1 MADCEYQIGGKGKF
15 YSESEFKKLLS
26 EGYLDKVMMEKS
38 LTIKG
43 IKPNEAIASSFQ
55 LPSAIQPTIPVTEVK
70 TEEVVTPTG
79 DKNNYKIAQDVTA
92 EVSKEN
98 PDASVLLT
106 PKGEDLSLTAVYV
119 SKENRGKGIGTKVL
133 DSVKKQ
139 ADKLGKKIV
148 LDATTELDEE
158 TDLGRLESFYQNNG
172 FTKIGKNKF
181 EYNPT
186 TETKAKEVVTP
197 AAEVKT
203 DIKSKSVDELE
214 KRMFEIEESRDENDR
229 REFNE
234 IEKEVD
240 RREWNSVLNAPLN
253 EVNKVLDDLAKK
265 DKEMPNGFGTFIDKA
280 DIRQSKAV
288 VSKYSEEVS
297 KREAIKD
304 FKDAFFGRPTTWYA
318 DGLKLREATR
328 AYTEQGGSFKE
339 LLGSVKQEFESDG
352 FTEQDAAGVINIKLQ
367 EIQNKG
373 LEKVTPTE
381 TVTKT
386 EEKVTEPTAET
397 APEPKQE
404 EQKIAVNPSQG
415 YSFTYG
421 SEQEIP
427 NELKGVSPI
436 NRSESTV
443 GRGKKAKTNIRL
455 TFSGQQLIDAGLGQQ
470 ESQPTPETKQ
480 PTKEA
485 IVAKNMADILR
496 KAKIK
501 MEGGTAM
508 ASFLPGF
515 EAVWNGSIET
525 VSKAIELGGIT
536 AGNFR
541 QSIEAG
547 MKALRNTDAY
557 KAITD
562 SKERAKIS
570 SQYRKILKSAYA
582 EGYDVD
588 TDNLRAAEFDTFN
601 EELEASKEKEK
612 FAGGLSAKELS
623 DLKAKAKKFVNDN
636 LPVDNYRKTEVKSY
650 VAKNFDKAKNVAD
663 IQKNLEAV
671 NALLEGKEAKMAEK
685 SKEQLIKDINSK
697 VKANSKKVVSTNRRT
712 GRKTG
717 KISLS
722 AQEQLDDLAKQGV
735 FNNLEALSQTE
746 LSDINNNIDSILEK
760 GKADKKFQNAVN
772 DSKKRTDQAMILE
785 ELAGKPQTLNGE
797 QEILDKLTEESG
809 VVIVNGQSMNK
820 SRFET
825 FIKDNPDADLSDI
838 KFYPNE
844 QSRVKNL
851 RSKTQGPI
859 RKAVVSVVQS
869 IRDLETAVKL
879 LGKGSPRM
887 KKWLEEEIMKPIREG
902 QNRKQDFVSRT
913 IKEYNRRLDEIFGTV
928 AGISRAKYVL
938 NNLSGI
944 TTGETSLKGRESD
957 TLTNAQVVHYYGL
970 INNQDSSLTELS
982 ENKKNN
988 IEILKKY
995 NNVSAKEIN
1004 DYMND
1009 PKNKKLL
1016 DYYNLLNEKYNGE
1029 FADTF
1034 VPIIE
1039 DLYGIKI
1046 ERGNYWPE
1054 PKSGGAM
1061 DAGSL
1066 LDLESGNSKN
1076 ISAIAPQMK
1085 HNNNA
1090 QVAFE
1095 ATNADDM
1102 FRRYVES
1109 MAHAKEF
1116 LPVTQSVYSLLSKN
1130 NIPHII
1136 NKFND
1141 INKYN
1146 SFLAD
1151 LGIVLTDKSPF
1162 QNDFTSSLANINAL
1176 TTLMLRLKSVPQQV
1190 TAALHYYHAGIK
1202 DGVYPHDILAAT
1214 LPVNKEEIKFIKD
1227 LFIDNTYLWTRMSGG
1242 MSNQETQALKVGIDK
1257 FIETYV
1263 SKKGSNVNEFISDL
1277 TKLATNSGMSFI
1289 KLGDFI
1295 AITAPGGGGSF
1306 ALAQFRKNKAEGNDY
1321 ESSRTEAMQRWFE
1334 ETERTQQP
1342 SIARE
1347 TLSNVTYS
1355 SVYRTL
1361 FPFMSANNAMV
1372 KKINK
1377 GLIDISDWKNLNNNE
1392 RGQAVADV
1400 LYYTIFAGVPF
1411 ALVSSGGL
1419 LAWAKYNEEDD
1430 DEANAKKDRV
1440 LFDAFADGIQGNM
1453 NTLGLA
1459 GKIASMA
1466 ANTLRDKEFFN
1477 NVPLFE
1483 RMAHTANIFT
1493 GLWNVEGDISKLDKQ
1508 ELNDFW
1514 KGWEPTEFEM
1524 RKMKGMTPT
1533 ERDQYLKDNPFA
1545 VKKFYAEVGEEY
1557 KKLSSFQKMGAG
1569 SKKSLEKVLGTKNF
1583 NELVE
1588 GVGAYVE
1595 GDADFSELL
1604 LGMKTRDK
1612 DFYFKNKDE
1621 DKIFEGLFGEKYK
1634 EKEVK
1639 SRRSS
1644 SKPGSFPK
1652 QKFGP
1657 KIPKF

>member
-1 MADCEYQIGGKGKF
+1 M
-15 YSESEFKKLLS
+15 
-26 EGYLDKVMMEKS
+26 
-38 LTIKG
+38 
-43 IKPNEAIASSFQ
+43 
-55 LPSAIQPTIPVTEVK
+55 
-70 TEEVVTPTG
+70 
-79 DKNNYKIAQDVTA
+79 
-92 EVSKEN
+92 
-98 PDASVLLT
+98 
-106 PKGEDLSLTAVYV
+106 
-119 SKENRGKGIGTKVL
+119 
-133 DSVKKQ
+133 
-139 ADKLGKKIV
+139 
-148 LDATTELDEE
+148 
-158 TDLGRLESFYQNNG
+158 
-172 FTKIGKNKF
+172 
-181 EYNPT
+181 
-186 TETKAKEVVTP
+186 
-197 AAEVKT
+197 
-203 DIKSKSVDELE
+203 
-214 KRMFEIEESRDENDR
+214 
-229 REFNE
+229 
-234 IEKEVD
+234 
-240 RREWNSVLNAPLN
+240 
-253 EVNKVLDDLAKK
+253 
-265 DKEMPNGFGTFIDKA
+265 
-280 DIRQSKAV
+280 
-288 VSKYSEEVS
+288 
-297 KREAIKD
+297 
-304 FKDAFFGRPTTWYA
+304 
-318 DGLKLREATR
+318 
-328 AYTEQGGSFKE
+328 
-339 LLGSVKQEFESDG
+339 
-352 FTEQDAAGVINIKLQ
+352 
-367 EIQNKG
+367 
-373 LEKVTPTE
+373 
-381 TVTKT
+381 
-386 EEKVTEPTAET
+386 
-397 APEPKQE
+397 
-404 EQKIAVNPSQG
+404 
-415 YSFTYG
+415 
-421 SEQEIP
+421 
-427 NELKGVSPI
+427 
-436 NRSESTV
+436 
-443 GRGKKAKTNIRL
+443 
-455 TFSGQQLIDAGLGQQ
+455 
-470 ESQPTPETKQ
+470 
-480 PTKEA
+480 
-485 IVAKNMADILR
+485 
-496 KAKIK
+496 
-501 MEGGTAM
+501 
-508 ASFLPGF
+508 
-515 EAVWNGSIET
+515 
-525 VSKAIELGGIT
+525 
-536 AGNFR
+536 
-541 QSIEAG
+541 
-547 MKALRNTDAY
+547 
-557 KAITD
+557 
-562 SKERAKIS
+562 
-570 SQYRKILKSAYA
+570 
-582 EGYDVD
+582 
-588 TDNLRAAEFDTFN
+588 
-601 EELEASKEKEK
+601 
-612 FAGGLSAKELS
+612 
-623 DLKAKAKKFVNDN
+623 
-636 LPVDNYRKTEVKSY
+636 
-650 VAKNFDKAKNVAD
+650 
-663 IQKNLEAV
+663 
-671 NALLEGKEAKMAEK
+671 LEGKEAKMAEK

-887 KKWLEEEIMKPIREG
+887 KKFLEDEIMKPIREG

-995 NNVSAKEIN
+995 NNVSAKEIS

-1039 DLYGIKI
+1039 ELYGIKI

-1116 LPVTQSVYSLLSKN
+1116 LPVTKSVYSLLSKN

-1202 DGVYPHDILAAT
+1202 DGVYPHDIVAAT
-1214 LPVNKEEIKFIKD
+1214 VPKNKEEAKFIKD
-1227 LFIDNTYLWTRMSGG
+1227 LFFDNTYLWTRMSGG

-1257 FIETYV
+1257 FIESYV

-1306 ALAQFRKNKAEGNDY
+1306 ALAQFRKNRAEGNDY

-1411 ALVSSGGL
+1411 ALVSSGGI
-1419 LAWAKYNEEDD
+1419 LAWAKYNEDND
-1430 DEANAKKDRV
+1430 DEDKSKKDRV
-1440 LFDAFADGIQGNM
+1440 IFDAFADGIQGNM

-1483 RMAHTANIFT
+1483 RMAHTANIFV
-1493 GLWNVEGDISKLDKQ
+1493 GLYNTEGDISKLDKA

-1545 VKKFYAEVGEEY
+1545 VKKFYTEVGEEY

-1588 GVGAYVE
+1588 GVGAYIE

-1639 SRRSS
+1639 SRRRS

-1652 QKFGP
+1652 QNFGP

>member
-55 LPSAIQPTIPVTEVK
+55 LPSAIQPTVPVAEVK

-119 SKENRGKGIGTKVL
+119 GKENRGKGIGTKVL
-133 DSVKKQ
+133 ESVKKQ

-172 FTKIGKNKF
+172 FTKVGENKF

-186 TETKAKEVVTP
+186 
-197 AAEVKT
+197 AEVKT
-203 DIKSKSVDELE
+203 
-214 KRMFEIEESRDENDR
+214 EE
-229 REFNE
+229 
-234 IEKEVD
+234 
-240 RREWNSVLNAPLN
+240 
-253 EVNKVLDDLAKK
+253 
-265 DKEMPNGFGTFIDKA
+265 
-280 DIRQSKAV
+280 
-288 VSKYSEEVS
+288 
-297 KREAIKD
+297 
-304 FKDAFFGRPTTWYA
+304 
-318 DGLKLREATR
+318 
-328 AYTEQGGSFKE
+328 
-339 LLGSVKQEFESDG
+339 
-352 FTEQDAAGVINIKLQ
+352 
-367 EIQNKG
+367 
-373 LEKVTPTE
+373 VTPTE

-386 EEKVTEPTAET
+386 EEKVTEPTTEVERLRA
-397 APEPKQE
+397 E
-404 EQKIAVNPSQG
+404 EQKELLEA
-415 YSFTYG
+415 
-421 SEQEIP
+421 IP
-427 NELKGVSPI
+427 NIEFLQERNMDRGYMTAEDVANYERIYNKYDKLITPLLKQPTAEVKTEGKVTEPAVKPQDLKLNVKSTTNGLVDVSKQDNDIASIDEVDMSREMPDQYNNNFINKDGELQIKIPAMDFMGRQGGQTLIKLKTPEGFNEQVFAEKLDSIKHEEFKTTSKSVPNVVNQVRQAI
-436 NRSESTV
+436 SESTTQPTT
-443 GRGKKAKTNIRL
+443 KT
-455 TFSGQQLIDAGLGQQ
+455 TTQATT
-470 ESQPTPETKQ
+470 ETTPETKQ

-485 IVAKNMADILR
+485 IVAKSLADTLR
-496 KAKIK
+496 KAKMNLPK
-501 MEGGTAM
+501 GTAM
-508 ASFLPGF
+508 ASFAPGF
-515 EAVWNGSIET
+515 DKVWDATIET
-525 VSKAIELGGIT
+525 VAKAIEVGGVT

-541 QSIEAG
+541 QSINDG

-562 SKERAKIS
+562 PKERAKIS
-570 SQYRKILKSAYA
+570 SQYRKAL
-582 EGYDVD
+582 VD
-588 TDNLRAAEFDTFN
+588 LVPQHFNFNADNLRAAEFDTFN
-601 EELEASKEKEK
+601 KELEASKEKEK

-623 DLKAKAKKFVNDN
+623 DLKARAKKFVNDN

-685 SKEQLIKDINSK
+685 SKEQLIKDITDK

-928 AGISRAKYVL
+928 AGISRAKYLL
-938 NNLSGI
+938 NNPSGI

-1146 SFLAD
+1146 SFLTD

-1162 QNDFTSSLANINAL
+1162 QNDFTSSVANINAL

-1306 ALAQFRKNKAEGNDY
+1306 ALAQFRKNRAEGNDY

-1355 SVYRTL
+1355 TIYRTL

-1400 LYYTIFAGVPF
+1400 IYYTLFAGVPF
-1411 ALVSSGGL
+1411 ALVSSGGI

-1514 KGWEPTEFEM
+1514 KGWKPTEFEM
-1524 RKMKGMTPT
+1524 RKMKGMTP
-1533 ERDQYLKDNPFA
+1533 LKEINTL
-1545 VKKFYAEVGEEY
+1545 KIIHSLLKN
-1557 KKLSSFQKMGAG
+1557 SMQK
-1569 SKKSLEKVLGTKNF
+1569 LEKSTKN
-1583 NELVE
+1583 
-1588 GVGAYVE
+1588 
-1595 GDADFSELL
+1595 
-1604 LGMKTRDK
+1604 
-1612 DFYFKNKDE
+1612 
-1621 DKIFEGLFGEKYK
+1621 
-1634 EKEVK
+1634 
-1639 SRRSS
+1639 
-1644 SKPGSFPK
+1644 
-1652 QKFGP
+1652 
-1657 KIPKF
+1657 

>member
-1 MADCEYQIGGKGKF
+1 M
-15 YSESEFKKLLS
+15 
-26 EGYLDKVMMEKS
+26 
-38 LTIKG
+38 
-43 IKPNEAIASSFQ
+43 
-55 LPSAIQPTIPVTEVK
+55 
-70 TEEVVTPTG
+70 
-79 DKNNYKIAQDVTA
+79 
-92 EVSKEN
+92 
-98 PDASVLLT
+98 
-106 PKGEDLSLTAVYV
+106 
-119 SKENRGKGIGTKVL
+119 
-133 DSVKKQ
+133 
-139 ADKLGKKIV
+139 
-148 LDATTELDEE
+148 
-158 TDLGRLESFYQNNG
+158 
-172 FTKIGKNKF
+172 
-181 EYNPT
+181 
-186 TETKAKEVVTP
+186 
-197 AAEVKT
+197 
-203 DIKSKSVDELE
+203 
-214 KRMFEIEESRDENDR
+214 
-229 REFNE
+229 
-234 IEKEVD
+234 
-240 RREWNSVLNAPLN
+240 
-253 EVNKVLDDLAKK
+253 
-265 DKEMPNGFGTFIDKA
+265 
-280 DIRQSKAV
+280 
-288 VSKYSEEVS
+288 
-297 KREAIKD
+297 
-304 FKDAFFGRPTTWYA
+304 
-318 DGLKLREATR
+318 
-328 AYTEQGGSFKE
+328 
-339 LLGSVKQEFESDG
+339 
-352 FTEQDAAGVINIKLQ
+352 
-367 EIQNKG
+367 
-373 LEKVTPTE
+373 
-381 TVTKT
+381 
-386 EEKVTEPTAET
+386 
-397 APEPKQE
+397 
-404 EQKIAVNPSQG
+404 
-415 YSFTYG
+415 
-421 SEQEIP
+421 
-427 NELKGVSPI
+427 
-436 NRSESTV
+436 
-443 GRGKKAKTNIRL
+443 
-455 TFSGQQLIDAGLGQQ
+455 
-470 ESQPTPETKQ
+470 
-480 PTKEA
+480 
-485 IVAKNMADILR
+485 
-496 KAKIK
+496 
-501 MEGGTAM
+501 
-508 ASFLPGF
+508 
-515 EAVWNGSIET
+515 
-525 VSKAIELGGIT
+525 
-536 AGNFR
+536 
-541 QSIEAG
+541 
-547 MKALRNTDAY
+547 
-557 KAITD
+557 
-562 SKERAKIS
+562 
-570 SQYRKILKSAYA
+570 
-582 EGYDVD
+582 
-588 TDNLRAAEFDTFN
+588 
-601 EELEASKEKEK
+601 
-612 FAGGLSAKELS
+612 
-623 DLKAKAKKFVNDN
+623 
-636 LPVDNYRKTEVKSY
+636 
-650 VAKNFDKAKNVAD
+650 
-663 IQKNLEAV
+663 
-671 NALLEGKEAKMAEK
+671 LEGKEAKMAEK
-685 SKEQLIKDINSK
+685 SKEQLIKDITDK
-697 VKANSKKVVSTNRRT
+697 VKANSKKVVSINRRT
-712 GRKTG
+712 RRKTG

-735 FNNLEALSQTE
+735 FNNLEALSQKE

-760 GKADKKFQNAVN
+760 GKADKKLQNALEDLKN
-772 DSKKRTDQAMILE
+772 RTDQSMFLE

-797 QEILDKLTEESG
+797 QEILDKLTEKSG

-928 AGISRAKYVL
+928 AGISRAKYLL
-938 NNLSGI
+938 NNPSGI

-1054 PKSGGAM
+1054 PKSDGAM

-1116 LPVTQSVYSLLSKN
+1116 LPVTQSVYSLLSKK

-1146 SFLAD
+1146 SFLTD

-1162 QNDFTSSLANINAL
+1162 QNDFTSSVANINAL

-1355 SVYRTL
+1355 SIYRTL

-1400 LYYTIFAGVPF
+1400 IYYTLFAGVPF
-1411 ALVSSGGL
+1411 ALVSSGGI

-1483 RMAHTANIFT
+1483 RITHTANIFV
-1493 GLWNVEGDISKLDKQ
+1493 GLYNVEGDISKLDKQ

-1639 SRRSS
+1639 SRRSNS
-1644 SKPGSFPK
+1644 DPF
-1652 QKFGP
+1652 KFKKSGP
-1657 KIPKF
+1657 SPFKKKF

>member
-55 LPSAIQPTIPVTEVK
+55 LPSAIQPIVPVTEVK

-119 SKENRGKGIGTKVL
+119 SKENRGNGIGTKVL
-133 DSVKKQ
+133 ESVKKQ

-172 FTKIGKNKF
+172 FTKVGENKF

-186 TETKAKEVVTP
+186 AEVKTEEVVTP
-197 AAEVKT
+197 AETVTEEKSFDDRVAEEFAKT
-203 DIKSKSVDELE
+203 WRKYSFEENPKETINAIK
-214 KRMFEIEESRDENDR
+214 
-229 REFNE
+229 NE
-234 IEKEVD
+234 IKYANLYDNGEISAKEY
-240 RREWNSVLNAPLN
+240 L
-253 EVNKVLDDLAKK
+253 
-265 DKEMPNGFGTFIDKA
+265 
-280 DIRQSKAV
+280 
-288 VSKYSEEVS
+288 
-297 KREAIKD
+297 
-304 FKDAFFGRPTTWYA
+304 
-318 DGLKLREATR
+318 EATR
-328 AYTEQGGSFKE
+328 SADAKFGTGSGDKSISE
-339 LLGSVKQEFESDG
+339 LSDEELKTFADTSFLNENINKSKQ
-352 FTEQDAAGVINIKLQ
+352 
-367 EIQNKG
+367 
-373 LEKVTPTE
+373 KVQSE

-386 EEKVTEPTAET
+386 EEKVTEPTAKT
-397 APEPKQE
+397 APETKQE

-427 NELKGVSPI
+427 SELKGVNPI

-470 ESQPTPETKQ
+470 ESQPAPETKQ

-485 IVAKNMADILR
+485 QVAKSLADTLR
-496 KAKIK
+496 KAKWN
-501 MEGGTAM
+501 MPGGTTMVNIA
-508 ASFLPGF
+508 PGLDK
-515 EAVWNGSIET
+515 VWNATIET
-525 VSKAIELGGIT
+525 VAKAIEVGGVT

-541 QSIEAG
+541 QSINDG

-562 SKERAKIS
+562 PKERAKIS
-570 SQYRKILKSAYA
+570 SQYRKAL
-582 EGYDVD
+582 VD
-588 TDNLRAAEFDTFN
+588 LVPQHFNFNADNLRAAEFDTFN

-887 KKWLEEEIMKPIREG
+887 KKFLEEEIMKPIREG

-1146 SFLAD
+1146 SFLTD

-1162 QNDFTSSLANINAL
+1162 QNDFTSSVANINAL

-1202 DGVYPHDILAAT
+1202 DGVYPHDIVAAT

-1306 ALAQFRKNKAEGNDY
+1306 ALAQFRKNRAEGNDY

-1355 SVYRTL
+1355 TIYRTL

-1400 LYYTIFAGVPF
+1400 IYYTLFAGIPF
-1411 ALVSSGGL
+1411 ALVSSGGV

-1466 ANTLRDKEFFN
+1466 SNTLRDKEFFN